1 MASLLVKRSIIFE
14 WHIEIIFHSYIH
26 RIHSPW
32 SNFVLGGYIIF
43 TVRKDVMEQDEFEF
57 SGKFQELINGGKWQE
72 VKKFLSD
79 YVIGYENDELD
90 VAKCYIVAYKVL
102 KNE

>member
-1 MASLLVKRSIIFE
+1 
-14 WHIEIIFHSYIH
+14 
-26 RIHSPW
+26 
-32 SNFVLGGYIIF
+32 
-43 TVRKDVMEQDEFEF
+43 MEQDEFEF